1 MPRITVTI
9 PDALDEFLEEESGD
23 GGEFDSKSEVMRSL
37 AEHGRDVEGYQE
49 QIGDFQERISELEEE
64 LAGVRKERDQLQEAA
79 DRVDDLEQEID
90 RLKMEKRQL
99 LAEREEK
106 AELARYVEDERETQQ
121 RWRESPLWT
130 RMKWKITGMPS
141 SS

>member
-9 PDALDEFLEEESGD
+9 PDALDEYLEEESGE

-37 AEHGRDVEGYQE
+37 AERGRDAEG
-49 QIGDFQERISELEEE
+49 FQERIDDLEEE
-64 LAGVRKERDQLQEAA
+64 LESVCEQRDQLQE
-79 DRVDDLEQEID
+79 RVDDVEDLEREVE
-90 RLKMEKRQL
+90 RLQNEKRML

-121 RWRESPLWT
+121 RWREAPLWT
-130 RMKWKITGMPS
+130 RMKWRVVGMPES
-141 SS
+141 KSG